1 MLESQTPLVSII
13 TPAFNHEK
21 YIGPCIESVLKQ
33 TYQNWEQIII
43 DDGSTDRTA
52 GVVRGFAD
60 GRVRYVHQENKGIEA
75 LAHTYN
81 HALSMCKGE
90 LVAILE
96 GDDMWPTNK
105 LATLTSAFAD
115 EGVVLAYGE
124 AADVNPKG
132 LQQRTKSH
140 TTRLRQ
146 RLTDS
151 LLFNDPIGSATR

>member
-1 MLESQTPLVSII
+1 
-13 TPAFNHEK
+13 
-21 YIGPCIESVLKQ
+21 
-33 TYQNWEQIII
+33 
-43 DDGSTDRTA
+43 
-52 GVVRGFAD
+52 
-60 GRVRYVHQENKGIEA
+60 
-75 LAHTYN
+75 
-81 HALSMCKGE
+81 MCKGE

-151 LLFNDPIGSATR
+151 LLFNDPIGSATRYMLLAEGRSLISPSSVVIRRSTLEGIGGFQYVPHLPLTDYPTFIELSLLGKFHYSAKTMGYRRRHQNSVTVCHAKRIHDMVS